1 MKSKKIALM
10 LASVMVLS
18 ILGGCKSKDV
28 STNTEKKVI
37 KIMAPLVGAEAP
49 AADNDIELEL
59 EKQTGY
65 EVDITWVPNSS
76 YSDKVSITMASNEL
90 PDIMVIQGKDA
101 STISAVK
108 KGAFWKLDD
117 YIGDYDNISKAN
129 EDVSLNAS
137 FNGETYGLYRARDVI
152 RSCAIIRQDWLD
164 KLGLKLPTTV
174 DEFTEILRQFKNND
188 PDGNGIDD
196 TYGLIIP
203 KWPGSLNSNS
213 PFDQM
218 AVWFGAPNAT
228 EIVDGKVTV
237 DFMTPE
243 YMESLEYFKMLY
255 DEGLINKDFAVMD
268 SASWDEPFVNG
279 KGGVIVDTQSR
290 AMSLSKKMAEKN
302 GRTDKN
308 GDEWVNMIGNVAYKN
323 VNAML
328 PTEGYSGMLMI
339 PKQAVENEKEL
350 KDVLDFIDKINS
362 EEVSIL
368 LNRGIE
374 GTHYEVKG
382 DKYVAIVSGDETK
395 DKVNQ
400 QSLLAYSQIATNLPN
415 HNLHPDSKGTK
426 LEATREVVKA
436 EGLKISVFNE
446 TSSLISDVYAKKGA
460 QLQNIMGDARIQY
473 IAGQIDKAGYEDAI
487 KLWLST
493 GGQEYLDELT
503 ALYKEHLK

>member
-1 MKSKKIALM
+1 MKRKKIALI
-10 LASVMVLS
+10 LASVMSLS
-18 ILGGCKSKDV
+18 ILAGCGSKEA
-28 STNTEKKVI
+28 SSNSGEKVI

-65 EVDITWVPNSS
+65 QVEITWVPDSS
-76 YSDKVSITMASNEL
+76 YNDKLSITMASDEL
-90 PDIMVIQGKDA
+90 PDIMIVKDKDA
-101 STISAVK
+101 SIVSTVK

-117 YIGDYDNISKAN
+117 YIGDYDNLSKAN
-129 EDVSLNAS
+129 ESVSLNAS
-137 FNGETYGLYRARDVI
+137 FNGETYGLYRDRDII
-152 RSCAIIRQDWLD
+152 RSCGIIRQDWLD
-164 KLGLKLPTTV
+164 KLGLEVPTTV
-174 DEFTEILRQFKNND
+174 DEFTEVLRQFKNND

-203 KWPGSLNSNS
+203 KWPGTLNTNS

-218 AVWFGAPNAT
+218 AIWFGSPNAT
-228 EIVDGKVTV
+228 KVVDGKVTA

-268 SASWDEPFVNG
+268 SAKWDEPFVNG

-308 GDEWVNMIGNVAYKN
+308 GDEWVTMIANASYDD

-328 PTEGYSGMLMI
+328 PTAGYSGMLMI
-339 PKQAVENEKEL
+339 PKQAAENEDEL
-350 KDVLDFIDKINS
+350 KDVLDFINKSNT
-362 EEVSIL
+362 EEATIL

-382 DKYVAIVSGDETK
+382 DQYVSIVSGDETK
-395 DKVNQ
+395 DKMNQ
-400 QSLLAYSQIATNLPN
+400 QSLLAYSQLSTNS
-415 HNLHPDSKGTK
+415 PDHDLRPESMGTK
-426 LEATREVVKA
+426 LEVKREEVKT
-436 EGLKISVFNE
+436 EGLKIAVFNE
-446 TSSLISDVYAKKGA
+446 TASLISDVYAKKGA

-503 ALYKEHLK
+503 ELYKEYLK